1 MRSRGQIPN
10 TDFRTQPIWWDATP
24 PLDEPRQPLAP
35 RSDVVVVGGGYAG
48 LSTALELAR
57 NGVGVTVLEADRFG
71 FNASARNSGGVSF
84 GIDLTKVARW
94 HRWAGAQAPGLG
106 EIARGAAESVSYME
120 SFIAANAI
128 ECDYHRRGR
137 LSCAPTLRHYDELSA
152 RTERM
157 NKLFNAEAYMVA
169 RADLHLEIESDAFFG
184 TMVIPRSGQ
193 LDPARFLS
201 GLLGL
206 CRRAG
211 VRLHDSSTVT
221 AIERK
226 GAGFE
231 VTLADGRIAAD
242 TVVVAVNAHGARLPA
257 VGTARRIV
265 PVASHIIV
273 TEPLAETTAEALI
286 PQRRTG
292 ADGRR
297 LLAYFRRTPDGKRF
311 LYGGR
316 ASPFEVS
323 PEESAAVLYRRMVKT
338 FPQLDGARIS
348 HAWGCK
354 VAFSFD
360 GIPHMSGSDGLHYIA
375 GCNGNGLAM
384 MNYLGHKMARKIIER
399 SKSICV
405 FDQPVFPSPPLY
417 GGRPWF
423 LPAVAAAYGV
433 LDRIDSMRS
442 QGTAEGR

>member
-1 MRSRGQIPN
+1 MCPAGEIPN

-24 PLDEPRQPLAP
+24 PLDEPGQPLAP
-35 RSDVVVVGGGYAG
+35 RADVVVVGGGYAG

-57 NGVGVTVLEADRFG
+57 NGVAVTVLEADRFG

-94 HRWAGAQAPGLG
+94 HRWAGAEAPGLG
-106 EIARGAAESVSYME
+106 AIARGAAESVSYME
-120 SFIAANAI
+120 AFIAENAI
-128 ECDYHRRGR
+128 DCDYHRRGR
-137 LSCAPTLRHYDELSA
+137 LSCAPTPRHYDELSA
-152 RTERM
+152 RVERM
-157 NKLFNAEAYMVA
+157 NKAFDAEAYMVP
-169 RADLHLEIESDAFFG
+169 RAGQTSEIASDSFYG

-193 LDPARFLS
+193 LDPARFLK

-206 CRRAG
+206 CRQAG
-211 VRLHDSSTVT
+211 VRLHDQSTVT
-221 AIERK
+221 AIERQ
-226 GAGFE
+226 GSGFQ
-231 VTLADGRIAAD
+231 VMLASGRIMTD
-242 TVVVAVNAHGARLPA
+242 TVVVAVNAHAARVPA
-257 VGTARRIV
+257 AATARRIV
-265 PVASHIIV
+265 PEASHIIV
-273 TEPLAETTAEALI
+273 TEPLAEATAEALI
-286 PQRRTG
+286 PHRRTG

-297 LLAYFRRTPDGKRF
+297 LLAYFRRTPDGRRF

-323 PEESAAVLYRRMVKT
+323 PQESAAVLYRRMVKT
-338 FPQLDGARIS
+338 FPQLAGARIS

-360 GIPHMSGSDGLHYIA
+360 GIPHMSGADGLYYIA

-384 MNYLGHKMARKIIER
+384 MNYLGHKMARKIIGR

-417 GGRPWF
+417 DGRPWF

-433 LDRIDSMRS
+433 MDRLDRMRARS
-442 QGTAEGR
+442 